1 MLSTDPIKDSAA
13 IAVNKEIIIT
23 FKEYVETGPNFRNI
37 SLKAGQVPV
46 NGITSKISADKL
58 KIVPPVDLAY
68 GTCYT
73 VTIPKS
79 AVKDASCNYFENTYT
94 FSFTTVKLGDLNGDD
109 QVDILDPLW
118 ISSRLGPVVD
128 PASRKADVNGDNV
141 VNILDLLEVAQ
152 YLNPSTGS

>member
-1 MLSTDPIKDSAA
+1 MDKIIK
-13 IAVNKEIIIT
+13 VT
-23 FKEYVETGPNFRNI
+23 FNESIVRGDTFSSI
-37 SLKAGQVPV
+37 SIKAGENSVAYLASV
-46 NGITSKISADKL
+46 GYNAITIYPSANLDH
-58 KIVPPVDLAY
+58 
-68 GTCYT
+68 GTRYT
-73 VTIPKS
+73 VTIPS
-79 AVKDASCNYFENTYT
+79 GAVKDGSCNLFKNTYT

-152 YLNPSTGS
+152 YLNLSTGS